1 MKSITYTYMRE
12 HLTEIL
18 DELRNG
24 VDFIVT
30 QRGKPDLNLQG
41 SQIAGLP
48 ETGYGIYSSAPRGGG
63 WVKTGEG
70 ASVRSTPS
78 AHGTVLVSKS
88 GSTRRDSSSGHYEK
102 RQASSQPKK
111 LSFGE
116 AKTRTQKRHAGVIKI
131 LGDK

>member
-12 HLTEIL
+12 HLTEVL

-30 QRGKPDLNLQG
+30 QRGKPDIKLQG
-41 SQIAGLP
+41 NQISDFP
-48 ETGYGIYSSAPRGGG
+48 EESTGAYSSAPRGSSR
-63 WVKTGEG
+63 VKTGEEV
-70 ASVRSTPS
+70 SVFPAPST
-78 AHGTVLVSKS
+78 HGTVFVSKS
-88 GSTRRDSSSGHYEK
+88 GSTRRGSSAEHYEK
-102 RQASSQPKK
+102 RQTVSLPKK
-111 LSFGE
+111 LSFVE

>member
-12 HLTEIL
+12 HLTEVL

-30 QRGKPDLNLQG
+30 QRGKPDLKLQG
-41 SQIAGLP
+41 NQSASFPEANAGV
-48 ETGYGIYSSAPRGGG
+48 YSSTPRGGIR
-63 WVKTGEG
+63 VKTGEEV
-70 ASVRSTPS
+70 SVFSTPS
-78 AHGTVLVSKS
+78 AHGTVFVSKS
-88 GSTRRDSSSGHYEK
+88 GSIRRDSSSEHYEK
-102 RQASSQPKK
+102 RQTVSQPKK
-111 LSFGE
+111 LSFVE

>member
-12 HLTEIL
+12 HLTEVL

-30 QRGKPDLNLQG
+30 QRGKPDLELQG
-41 SQIAGLP
+41 NQIAGFP
-48 ETGYGIYSSAPRGGG
+48 EESAGAYSSTPRGSSR
-63 WVKTGEG
+63 VKTGEE
-70 ASVRSTPS
+70 VPVFPTPRTLFVST
-78 AHGTVLVSKS
+78 S
-88 GSTRRDSSSGHYEK
+88 GSTRRGSSTEHYEK
-102 RQASSQPKK
+102 RQTVSQPKK
-111 LSFGE
+111 LSFVE